1 MTEVQV
7 IKPPTNGMAVTS
19 LVLGIVAI
27 VTGIWIPIPILGLVM
42 MFWAFLPAVL
52 AVIFGHVGLR
62 NATRLGGIGRG
73 ASLTGLILG
82 YVTLGLSV
90 ITTFLWIVTAAAAS
104 SSGQYS
110 VGTRSRSDRIRPP
123 VPPARRNRRNR
134 PNTLP
139 DLGWPL

>member
-1 MTEVQV
+1 MRQSHEAVLINNDGRFRTHFSKNEMSNRQMSSYPQQQIIYQQV
-7 IKPPTNGMAVTS
+7 IKAPTNGMAITS

-27 VTGIWIPIPILGLVM
+27 ITGIWIPIPILGLFM
-42 MFWAFLPAVL
+42 MFLAFLPAVL

-82 YVTLGLSV
+82 YITLGISV

-104 SSGQYS
+104 SSGQ
-110 VGTRSRSDRIRPP
+110 
-123 VPPARRNRRNR
+123 
-134 PNTLP
+134 
-139 DLGWPL
+139 